1 MSVFRAYDV
10 RGIVGDD
17 LTIELVEKIGKAIGT
32 EAAQKGIKQ
41 VVIARDGRLSG
52 EQLQNALAQGIIST
66 GRDVINVGRVPTPV
80 LYFTTY
86 HLQTGTGVMVTGSH
100 NPPEYN
106 GLKIMLDGETLS
118 GGSIQSLRERVENG
132 DFIQQAQGSIS
143 QFAIEDIYIQ
153 RIVNDVT
160 LKRPFKVVVDS
171 GNGVA
176 GEIAPK
182 LLRALGCEVIELF
195 CEIDG
200 NFPNHHPDPSLPE
213 NLQDLIKAVK
223 THQADIGLAFDG
235 DADRLGVVDVNGQIV
250 FPDRQMMLYAMDV
263 LKRNQG
269 AKIIY
274 DVKCSRHLSRV
285 IREHGGEPVM
295 WKTGHSLIKSKLKET
310 GSPLAGEMSGH
321 IFFKERWYGFDDAIY
336 TAARLLEILASDP
349 RTPTEVLSALP
360 NAVSTPELKLE
371 LAHYG
376 EHFQLMEKVSS
387 TFQFEGAEVSTIDG
401 VRADFKDGWGLVRSS
416 NTTPCLVIRFEADT
430 QEALEKIQADFRRQ
444 FMAIDSGLKL
454 PF

>member
-17 LTIELVEKIGKAIGT
+17 LTVELVEKIGKAIGT
-32 EAAQKGIKQ
+32 KAVQKGIKQ

-349 RTPTEVLSALP
+349 RTPTAVLSALP

-376 EHFQLMEKVSS
+376 EHFQLMEKVSQ
-387 TFQFEGAEVSTIDG
+387 TFHFEGAEVSTIDG

-444 FMAIDSGLKL
+444 FMAIDSNLKL